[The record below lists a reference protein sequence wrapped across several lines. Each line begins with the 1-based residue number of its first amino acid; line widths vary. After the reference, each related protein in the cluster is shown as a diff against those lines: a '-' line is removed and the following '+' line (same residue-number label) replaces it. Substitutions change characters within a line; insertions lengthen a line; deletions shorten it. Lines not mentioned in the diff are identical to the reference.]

1 MKLAIST
8 LGCPEWNFMKVLTEL
23 SICGVKGLE
32 VRGLDGEM
40 DAEKISWFAPENMAE
55 TQKLMDI
62 FGLKWAGFGTSANFH
77 DEKTCA
83 ANVAAAKRAIDIC
96 QRMGIP
102 AIRVFG
108 DQIKDPAQR
117 DAIVQRVIAA
127 LKDLSDYGAAKGVD
141 VNLEIHGN
149 FNSVEV
155 IEPIVKALKSNKAF
169 GILWDVQH
177 SDKTCGDDFMP
188 FYQLIKPKL
197 KHVHIK
203 DYQRGE
209 NGQFKLCMLGEGD
222 IPLEKIIKQ
231 LQDDKY
237 KGYFSFEWEKKWHP
251 ELAEPELAFPAFV
264 TYMNRLDQKKAR

>member
-1 MKLAIST
+1 
-8 LGCPEWNFMKVLTEL
+8 MKVLTEL
-23 SICGVKGLE
+23 SICGVNGLE

-55 TQKLMDI
+55 TQKLMDR

-127 LKDLSDYGAAKGVD
+127 LKDLSDRRGLGGGRSPAHGATVPAVPEMATANRTGNTTVKRTGHRTAD
-141 VNLEIHGN
+141 EI
-149 FNSVEV
+149 
-155 IEPIVKALKSNKAF
+155 IEKSQISA
-169 GILWDVQH
+169 
-177 SDKTCGDDFMP
+177 
-188 FYQLIKPKL
+188 
-197 KHVHIK
+197 
-203 DYQRGE
+203 
-209 NGQFKLCMLGEGD
+209 
-222 IPLEKIIKQ
+222 
-231 LQDDKY
+231 
-237 KGYFSFEWEKKWHP
+237 
-251 ELAEPELAFPAFV
+251 
-264 TYMNRLDQKKAR
+264 